1 MDNRP
6 NHNSQNTDPV
16 DPYATTP
23 ATFNPDHLTTIPAEA
38 VPRGRKRAWWE
49 RVSLGKI
56 ALFIASLYLFILA
69 ITLMKE
75 GARGLSPLLQ
85 DVFSVTSVANNLG
98 FGWLFAYL
106 IMSGSPVAASA
117 LTFFDAGVIDKTG
130 AFAMITGS
138 RIGASFIVLF
148 IGFLYVLRGRDR
160 ATSLSMGLLALI
172 VTATTYLP
180 SFFIGLFILQAGWL
194 DRWQLQYGALLNA
207 IFDSLIYPIV
217 VLASLY
223 FPQWAV
229 FLIGLGI
236 ILLSF
241 NLFDKCLPQ
250 MSLKESQVGQVSR
263 LVYHPLVMFTLGALI
278 TIFSMSVSLSLSILV
293 PLSNRGF
300 IRRENVIPYI
310 MGANITTFVDTLLAA
325 VLLDNSASFTVVLV
339 GMVSITIISTAV
351 LGIFHHPYRHIT
363 INFVDWITKTNR
375 NMALFMVT
383 IFVIPIILMLIN

>member
-1 MDNRP
+1 VDNRP
-6 NHNSQNTDPV
+6 NHNSQNTDPDPV

-117 LTFFDAGVIDKTG
+117 LTFFDAGVIDKLG

-194 DRWQLQYGALLNA
+194 DRWQLHMEL
-207 IFDSLIYPIV
+207 
-217 VLASLY
+217 
-223 FPQWAV
+223 
-229 FLIGLGI
+229 
-236 ILLSF
+236 
-241 NLFDKCLPQ
+241 C
-250 MSLKESQVGQVSR
+250 
-263 LVYHPLVMFTLGALI
+263 
-278 TIFSMSVSLSLSILV
+278 
-293 PLSNRGF
+293 
-300 IRRENVIPYI
+300 
-310 MGANITTFVDTLLAA
+310 
-325 VLLDNSASFTVVLV
+325 
-339 GMVSITIISTAV
+339 
-351 LGIFHHPYRHIT
+351 
-363 INFVDWITKTNR
+363 
-375 NMALFMVT
+375 
-383 IFVIPIILMLIN
+383 